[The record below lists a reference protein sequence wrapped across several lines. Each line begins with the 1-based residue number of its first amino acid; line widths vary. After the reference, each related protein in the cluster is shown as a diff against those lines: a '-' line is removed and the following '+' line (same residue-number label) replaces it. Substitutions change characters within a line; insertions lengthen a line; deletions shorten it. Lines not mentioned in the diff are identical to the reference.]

1 MDGREVIEKGL
12 ITIGDDKIIYLGKAS
27 GAPRIRAEK
36 VINGRGKV
44 ALPGLTATRIFLWP
58 SSGESGKTKPWTSG

>member
-36 VINGRGKV
+36 VIDGRGKV
-44 ALPGLTATRIFLWP
+44 ALPSWLTAIRIF
-58 SSGESGKTKPWTSG
+58 S